1 MKIKL
6 TPELSYIIG
15 LWGPVRTE
23 EGIGVE
29 GDDELLSIFS
39 SEIIK
44 LGLAEPNKI
53 QHFEGK
59 VFFYHSAYRKFFQ
72 DVLKYK
78 AERFKYKNKYMAN
91 YLAGLFDSCGLIDDN
106 GLVFFAVNDL
116 VLESILNRI
125 NFKPKKKKQGI
136 LIRDPLKFLLFIK
149 PLLKKDYPL
158 VDKIYGK
165 VYGKEQNIKTGVR
178 RSKDKNKR
186 NAPKKKI

>member
-44 LGLAEPNKI
+44 LGLAEPNRI
-53 QHFEGK
+53 QHREGK
-59 VFFYHSAYRKFFQ
+59 IFFYHSAYRKFFQ
-72 DVLKYK
+72 DVLKNK
-78 AERFKYKNKYMAN
+78 ADRFKYKNKYMAN
-91 YLAGLFDSCGLIDDN
+91 YLAGLFDSCGMIDSK
-106 GLVFFAVNDL
+106 GLVFFTVNDL
-116 VLESILNRI
+116 VLESILDGI

-136 LIRDPLKFLLFIK
+136 MIRDPLKFLSFIK

-158 VDKIYGK
+158 LDKIYGK
-165 VYGKEQNIKTGVR
+165 EQDTKTGIR
-178 RSKDKNKR
+178 RSRGKNKR
-186 NAPKKKI
+186 NAPKKKIQD